1 MSNNTQN
8 QNQNQKFDEAISS
21 PESKLA
27 LEEMVQKAKQDKIVE
42 STVIQ
47 VPKNLF
53 DDLEEL

>member
-1 MSNNTQN
+1 MSNNT
-8 QNQNQKFDEAISS
+8 QNQKFDEAISS
-21 PESKLA
+21 TESKLA

>member
-1 MSNNTQN
+1 MSNNT